1 MRGRIG
7 MDASSY
13 VDIFATKGVEYLLV
27 LGYLALFIIFIR
39 FLGSPTSRRDKTA
52 GGKKHVH

>member
-1 MRGRIG
+1 